1 MRQTCILFLTITF
14 IFNYYSSDAQSS
26 LSKNIANNASNNP
39 YTSIRADNNTY
50 IFYHKNF
57 SPAQYNNCLIETNSP
72 KQLYPFFAEVIH
84 KYYGIGTYF
93 YNDLFPENKKYS
105 EMEIDKIISER
116 HIDLFIKIGFDQD
129 VYNRGSKS
137 QGSGFDMGVL
147 FPELTGI
154 GFSEGKSK
162 TLRGKSVSLYVDFY
176 DKQLTDEPI
185 LKIISL
191 GFSKK
196 DGEYAITKQM
206 IKKGI
211 WSFYN
216 SKLILKRGKY
226 SNDYETETENP
237 E

>member
-1 MRQTCILFLTITF
+1 MKKTTILILTIILTG
-14 IFNYYSSDAQSS
+14 IFNYNSSVAQSF
-26 LSKNIANNASNNP
+26 LSKNIANNATNNP

-57 SPAQYNNCLIETNSP
+57 KPTQYNNCLIETNSP
-72 KQLYPFFAEVIH
+72 KQLYPFYAEIIN

-105 EMEIDKIISER
+105 EMEIDKIISEMQ
-116 HIDLFIKIGFDQD
+116 IDLFIKIGYDQD

-137 QGSGFDMGVL
+137 ESSGFDMGVL
-147 FPELTGI
+147 FPELSGI

-162 TLRGKSVSLYVDFY
+162 TLRGKTVSLYVDYY
-176 DKQLTDEPI
+176 DKQLMDEPI

-196 DGEYAITKQM
+196 DGEYAISKQM

-216 SKLILKRGKY
+216 SKLILKRGKQRI
-226 SNDYETETENP
+226 DYETDSE
-237 E
+237 